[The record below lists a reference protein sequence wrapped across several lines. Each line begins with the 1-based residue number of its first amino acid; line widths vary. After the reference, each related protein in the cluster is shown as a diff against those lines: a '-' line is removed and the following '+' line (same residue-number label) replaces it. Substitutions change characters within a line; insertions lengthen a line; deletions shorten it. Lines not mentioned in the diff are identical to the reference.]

1 MVSVFKG
8 NDKFF
13 TLKRKSANGKT
24 IISIPQSMTFT
35 VKEKPTSKCL
45 IKKTIGNGITQKED
59 GTWVIR
65 INRDDT
71 NNLNVTNDKLIL
83 LCDVT
88 IVNERA
94 ETVTIV
100 KPQEFIVFP
109 IISD

>member
-1 MVSVFKG
+1 MISIFKG
-8 NDKFF
+8 NDKFL

-35 VKEKPTSKCL
+35 VKKKPMSECL
-45 IKKTIGNGITQKED
+45 IKKTIGNGIIQKKD
-59 GTWVIR
+59 GTWI
-65 INRDDT
+65 IKIDRDDT
-71 NNLNVTNDKLIL
+71 NKLNVTNDKLIL